1 MKKYDALRSAYC
13 LHEPLKGHFRDY
25 LTDID
30 VSSPCETLPEDYQ
43 AFLDSDRPK
52 YVQKGGIDVAAFRAW
67 CKALDEDQDWI
78 EKTER
83 ELF

>member
-25 LTDID
+25 LTEID

-43 AFLDSDRPK
+43 NHLDRK
-52 YVQKGGIDVAAFRAW
+52 YVQKGGIDIEAFRAW
-67 CKALDEDQDWI
+67 CKELDKDVAWI
-78 EKTER
+78 AKTEK

>member
-1 MKKYDALRSAYC
+1 MSTRNGIKN
-13 LHEPLKGHFRDY
+13 HFEQY
-25 LTDID
+25 LTGEYGSECLD
-30 VSSPCETLPEDYQ
+30 VTPEFERLPEDYQ
-43 AFLDSDRPK
+43 AFLDADRPK

-67 CKALDEDQDWI
+67 CEAVDEDQDWI